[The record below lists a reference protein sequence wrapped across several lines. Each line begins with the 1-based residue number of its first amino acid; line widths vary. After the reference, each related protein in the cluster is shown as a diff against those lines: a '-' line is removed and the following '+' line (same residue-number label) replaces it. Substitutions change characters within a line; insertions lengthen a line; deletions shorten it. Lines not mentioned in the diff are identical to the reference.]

1 MNYLVDTHYLIWSL
15 FDPDKIAPIHREV
28 LLDARSTKYV
38 SRISYWEIALKY
50 GLGKLQ
56 LEGVTPE
63 SLLEIAVD
71 AGYEVYDVTE
81 DDLITSYRLP
91 ISKTHRD
98 PFDRL
103 LVWQCIRNN
112 LVFISAD
119 KRLREY
125 TEHGLKLVKSK

>member
-15 FDPDKIAPIHREV
+15 LDPDKMAPVHREV
-28 LLDARSTKYV
+28 LLDATSIKYV
-38 SRISYWEIALKY
+38 SKISYWEIALKY
-50 GLGKLQ
+50 SLGKLQ
-56 LEGVTPE
+56 LKGVTPE
-63 SLLEIAVD
+63 ALFETAVD
-71 AGYEVYDVTE
+71 AGYQIYDITQ

-91 ISKTHRD
+91 ISKNHRD

-119 KRLREY
+119 ERLKEY
-125 TEHGLKLVKSK
+125 TEHGLKLVKSR